1 MNSRIEKQVNRTG
14 TWIRKFIRGTEKER
28 PEQLRVGDEM
38 MKLLVK
44 RETSLSDA
52 LDALTMVMLNSLGRM
67 YGPREEFSRFFE
79 QVSTFLAP
87 TERDRAVGLIPLPG
101 AAKVQTRTVTM
112 VGERS
117 ERTHSLA
124 VELGEVMGKRA
135 PKSIGDGFN
144 ALNSTML
151 TAIEAA
157 CGRERADEF
166 DLLIGEFAR
175 KMQSWPVGR
184 VQ

>member
-1 MNSRIEKQVNRTG
+1 
-14 TWIRKFIRGTEKER
+14 
-28 PEQLRVGDEM
+28 
-38 MKLLVK
+38 
-44 RETSLSDA
+44 
-52 LDALTMVMLNSLGRM
+52 
-67 YGPREEFSRFFE
+67 
-79 QVSTFLAP
+79 
-87 TERDRAVGLIPLPG
+87 
-101 AAKVQTRTVTM
+101 M

-124 VELGEVMGKRA
+124 VEVGEVMGKCA
-135 PKSIGDGFN
+135 PKSIGDGLN

>member
-1 MNSRIEKQVNRTG
+1 
-14 TWIRKFIRGTEKER
+14 
-28 PEQLRVGDEM
+28 
-38 MKLLVK
+38 
-44 RETSLSDA
+44 
-52 LDALTMVMLNSLGRM
+52 
-67 YGPREEFSRFFE
+67 
-79 QVSTFLAP
+79 
-87 TERDRAVGLIPLPG
+87 
-101 AAKVQTRTVTM
+101 
-112 VGERS
+112 
-117 ERTHSLA
+117 
-124 VELGEVMGKRA
+124 MGKCA